1 MHKTAKRSAALLAI
15 SLTFMLVLFGC
26 SEKSSPVQDQQI
38 DQAELSVYQ
47 GALAKGDIGL
57 ANELRLK
64 YFAKAMAKSLTIPG
78 VGAFLKE
85 EIGKKFDGDYDAL
98 WETVKDREFPNQG
111 RLRGL
116 VASALQDMN
125 SIVAMDE
132 IEEVPLLQVA
142 LPVGFEAWDGETPIV
157 VAYTPLTVNDVDVE
171 EIYAYDSSGEEHVL
185 DGQVPP
191 DFPVMVVGINERV
204 SANGDVFFS
213 NVTGSDPT
221 YAINSLPPDDPPP
234 PPPPPPPVNEGIY
247 IHKIYVK
254 RPIDLEPW
262 WMGDLEMVVRK
273 YDGYCYVNA
282 DVPNDD
288 TPCDGEWIDGW
299 FTVLGG
305 RVDVQFTT
313 TQESVH
319 IQVFEDDAVGG
330 NDYVIVEGT
339 LSYPGWSISD
349 IDEGDH
355 YMCGDYIRCA
365 YWWLWGTDGG
375 TADCTH

>member
-1 MHKTAKRSAALLAI
+1 MHITAKRSAALLAI

-26 SEKSSPVQDQQI
+26 SETVSPVKDQQI
-38 DQAELSVYQ
+38 DQAELSLYQ
-47 GALAKGDIGL
+47 GALAKGDINL

-64 YFAKAMAKSLTIPG
+64 YFAKAVAKSLTIPG
-78 VGAFLKE
+78 VGTFLKD

-116 VASALQDMN
+116 VASALKDMN
-125 SIVAMDE
+125 SIVSMDE

-142 LPVGFEAWDGETPIV
+142 LPVNFEAWDGETPLPV
-157 VAYTPLTVNDVDVE
+157 SYTPLTVDDVDVE
-171 EIYAYDSSGEEHVL
+171 ELVFFDAAGNKSIMDVSDKDWE
-185 DGQVPP
+185 P
-191 DFPVMVVGINERV
+191 DYPILIVGINERPYRQPFSSTTLSMLSKQTFA
-204 SANGDVFFS
+204 SAAAAAD
-213 NVTGSDPT
+213 
-221 YAINSLPPDDPPP
+221 
-234 PPPPPPPVNEGIY
+234 EGIF

-254 RPIDLEPW
+254 RPRDLEPRW
-262 WMGDLEMVVRK
+262 AGNLEMVVRK
-273 YDGYCYVNA
+273 DDGYCFINA
-282 DVPNDD
+282 DVANDNP
-288 TPCDGEWIDGW
+288 PCDGERIDGW
-299 FTVLGG
+299 FTVWGN

-313 TQESVH
+313 TQTSVD
-319 IQVFEDDAVGG
+319 IQVFEDDAVF
-330 NDYVIVEGT
+330 NDYVINEGT

-355 YMCGDYIRCA
+355 YMCGTYIRCA